1 MTRIAL
7 YAALS
12 LIGATL
18 LAPAQ
23 AAEASRFHA
32 SLLVGT
38 SSLDDLSVD
47 AGPING
53 TVGLDRDVA
62 FGAALGWQW
71 TGPLRLEAEFL
82 SQRADAEDLPA
93 LGLTDLSGRVELQT
107 LMVNAVGEWSLADG
121 AIRPYA
127 GLGAGWAMVDID
139 RIGNN
144 FLQLDGDDDALA
156 WQALVGVAVPVTER
170 LTLTLDARYL
180 RSESVDYAIGPE
192 VAIPASGKIEAT
204 RIMAGLR
211 IGF

>member
-1 MTRIAL
+1 MNRIAL
-7 YAALS
+7 YGALS

-18 LAPAQ
+18 FAPAQ

-38 SSLDDLSVD
+38 SSLDDLSID

-82 SQRADAEDLPA
+82 TQRADAEDLPA

-107 LMVNAVGEWSLADG
+107 LMLNAVGEWSLADG

-127 GLGAGWAMVDID
+127 GLGAGWAMVEVD
-139 RIGNN
+139 RIGNS
-144 FLQLDGDDDALA
+144 FLQLSGDEDVLT
-156 WQALVGVAVPVTER
+156 WQAMVGVAVPVTER

-180 RSESVDYAIGPE
+180 RSERVDYAIGPN
-192 VAIPASGKIEAT
+192 VAIPADSRIEAT
-204 RIMAGLR
+204 RVMAGLR
-211 IGF
+211 FGF

>member
-12 LIGATL
+12 LLGATA

-23 AAEASRFHA
+23 AAEASRIHA
-32 SLLVGT
+32 SLLLG
-38 SSLDDLSVD
+38 SSTLDDLRVD
-47 AGPING
+47 AGPIDG
-53 TVGLDRDVA
+53 RVELDRDLA

-93 LGLTDLSGRVELQT
+93 LALTDLSGRVELQT

-127 GLGAGWAMVDID
+127 GLGAGWALVEVD

-144 FLQLDGDDDALA
+144 FLQLDGDDDVLA
-156 WQALVGVAVPVTER
+156 WQALVGVALPVSER

-180 RSESVDYAIGPE
+180 RTESLDYAIGPA
-192 VAIPASGKIEAT
+192 VQIPASSRIEAT

-211 IGF
+211 FGF

>member
-1 MTRIAL
+1 MTRNAL

-32 SLLVGT
+32 SILVG
-38 SSLDDLSVD
+38 SGSLDDLTVD

-82 SQRADAEDLPA
+82 TQRADAEDLPA

-107 LMVNAVGEWSLADG
+107 LMLNAVGEWSLADG

-127 GLGAGWAMVDID
+127 GLGAGWAMVEVD
-139 RIGNN
+139 RIGNS
-144 FLQLDGDDDALA
+144 FLQLSGDEDVLT
-156 WQALVGVAVPVTER
+156 WQAMVGVAVPVTER

-180 RSESVDYAIGPE
+180 RSERVDYAIGPN
-192 VAIPASGKIEAT
+192 VAIPADSRIEAT
-204 RIMAGLR
+204 RVMAGLR
-211 IGF
+211 FGF

>member
-1 MTRIAL
+1 MMRIAH

-12 LIGATL
+12 LLGATL

-32 SLLVGT
+32 NLLVGS
-38 SSLDDLSVD
+38 SSLDDLTVD
-47 AGPING
+47 AGPIDG

-62 FGAALGWQW
+62 YGAALGWQW

-93 LGLTDLSGRVELQT
+93 LALTDLSGRIELQT

-127 GLGAGWAMVDID
+127 GLGAGWALVEVD
-139 RIGNN
+139 RIGND
-144 FLQLDGDDDALA
+144 FLQLDGDDDVLA
-156 WQALVGVAVPVTER
+156 WQALVGVAVPVSER

-180 RSESVDYAIGPE
+180 RTESVDYAIGPA
-192 VAIPASGKIEAT
+192 VQIPADSRIEAT
-204 RIMAGLR
+204 RIMAGVR

>member
-32 SLLVGT
+32 SILVG
-38 SSLDDLSVD
+38 SGSLDDLTVD

-82 SQRADAEDLPA
+82 TQRADAEDLPA

-107 LMVNAVGEWSLADG
+107 LMVNAVGEWSLAGG
-121 AIRPYA
+121 ALRPYA
-127 GLGAGWAMVDID
+127 GLGAGWAMVEVD
-139 RIGNN
+139 RIGNS
-144 FLQLDGDDDALA
+144 FLELSGDEDVLA

-180 RSESVDYAIGPE
+180 RSERVDYAIGPN
-192 VAIPASGKIEAT
+192 VAIPADSRIEAT
-204 RIMAGLR
+204 RVMAGLR
-211 IGF
+211 FGF

>member
-12 LIGATL
+12 LLGAT

-32 SLLVGT
+32 SLLVGS
-38 SSLDDLSVD
+38 SSLDDLTAD
-47 AGPING
+47 AGPIDG
-53 TVGLDRDVA
+53 TIELDRDVA
-62 FGAALGWQW
+62 FGAAIGWQW

-82 SQRADAEDLPA
+82 SQRADAEALPA
-93 LGLTDLSGRVELQT
+93 LALTDLNGRVELQT
-107 LMVNAVGEWSLADG
+107 LMVNAVAEWSLADS

-127 GLGAGWAMVDID
+127 GLGAGWAVVEVD
-139 RIGNN
+139 RIGNE
-144 FLQLDGDDDALA
+144 FLQLDGDDDVLAL
-156 WQALVGVAVPVTER
+156 QALVGVAVPVTER

-180 RSESVDYAIGPE
+180 RTESVDYAIGPA
-192 VAIPASGKIEAT
+192 VQIPADSRIEAT
-204 RIMAGLR
+204 RIMAGVR